1 MHSQRTFCKRRMHYI
16 PWNLYKMINTK
27 PDDQMQCY
35 YLFTFGILLNRA
47 LCLECKGRESPK
59 FFKCKVSWERV
70 STRSDQLVSY
80 VLSTDKVPGLLWAHL
95 GSDPSSISSEI
106 AVTMYAVLS
115 WVVYTLRNV
124 EKFTISITKRL
135 NCMPIE
141 PFSTVK

>member
-1 MHSQRTFCKRRMHYI
+1 MIKCSATICLHLGFFSTEPCV
-16 PWNLYKMINTK
+16 WNAR
-27 PDDQMQCY
+27 
-35 YLFTFGILLNRA
+35 G
-47 LCLECKGRESPK
+47 
-59 FFKCKVSWERV
+59 ERV
-70 STRSDQLVSY
+70 PSFANAKSVGSACQQGLIYTPALEVSY
-80 VLSTDKVPGLLWAHL
+80 VLSMDKVPGLLWAHL

>member
-1 MHSQRTFCKRRMHYI
+1 MIKCSATICLHLGFFSLESCV
-16 PWNLYKMINTK
+16 WNAR
-27 PDDQMQCY
+27 
-35 YLFTFGILLNRA
+35 G
-47 LCLECKGRESPK
+47 
-59 FFKCKVSWERV
+59 ERV
-70 STRSDQLVSY
+70 PSFSNAKSVGSVCQQGLIYTPALEVSY

-106 AVTMYAVLS
+106 AVTTYAVLS

-135 NCMPIE
+135 NYMPIE